1 MSSIKL
7 PITINMENQLKA
19 WFDKIKGRG
28 PETSVQP
35 CITLSR
41 EFGCQGYPVAE
52 ALKRLLETP
61 ERPWSIL
68 DKTIL
73 EEVAARSGF
82 PITRIDSVSQADPV
96 FRSMIS
102 LFTSAGQASS
112 LEIFE
117 YTRQVIREAATR
129 GNCIIVGRG
138 GTIITQSLPRCLH
151 VRLIA
156 PLEFRVRNIAQT
168 QDLEEEAA
176 RKLVATR
183 QSQREEYFRHFT
195 HASASD
201 PEHYH
206 MILNNARH
214 TPDEIARLVAF
225 QLENLG
231 LWAG

>member
-52 ALKRLLETP
+52 ALKRLLE
-61 ERPWSIL
+61 
-68 DKTIL
+68 
-73 EEVAARSGF
+73 EVAARSGF
-82 PITRIDSVSQADPV
+82 SITRIDSVSQADPV

-102 LFTSAGQASS
+102 LFTSIGQASS

-168 QDLEEEAA
+168 QNLEEEAA